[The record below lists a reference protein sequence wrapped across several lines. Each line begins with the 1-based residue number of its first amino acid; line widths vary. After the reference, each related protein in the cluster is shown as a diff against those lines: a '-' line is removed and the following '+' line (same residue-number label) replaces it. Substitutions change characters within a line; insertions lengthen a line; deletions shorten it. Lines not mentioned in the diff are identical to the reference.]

1 MNPKQNPADALFQI
15 RSLMERSTRFLSL
28 SGLSGIVAGVVS
40 LMGLAMVYVFLDIV
54 PFERDSIYYL
64 KALDAHKWGLDSKPF
79 FVLDALLVVLVAAIG
94 CTYFTYRKARRQ
106 GQNLFDALT
115 KRLLINFLVPLGVG
129 GIFCLALLDQGYL
142 NLLAPS
148 TLIFYGLA
156 LLNTS
161 KFTFDEIRYLAYL
174 EIGLG
179 LLGLFFLKYGLELW
193 GVGFGILHIIY
204 GVIFYNKYDK

>member
-1 MNPKQNPADALFQI
+1 MNPNQNPVDALLQI
-15 RSLMERSTRFLSL
+15 RSLMERSTRFISL
-28 SGLSGIVAGVVS
+28 SGLSGIVAGIVS
-40 LMGLAMVYVFLDIV
+40 LIGVGMVYVYLEMI
-54 PFERDSIYYL
+54 PFEKEAIYYI
-64 KALDAHKWGLDSKPF
+64 KALDAHKWGMGCRSF
-79 FVLDALLVVLVAAIG
+79 FILDALLIMALSSIG
-94 CTYFTYRKARRQ
+94 GAYFTLQKARRQ
-106 GQNLFDALT
+106 GQNVFDALT

-129 GIFCLALLDQGYL
+129 GAFCLALLDQGYL

-161 KFTFDEIRYLAYL
+161 KFTFDDIRTLAYL

-193 GVGFGILHIIY
+193 AVGFGVLHIIY